1 MYLSRHLLDRRLLEI
16 YPESLVR
23 GDLQQPSKLF
33 ARMFYVPFCI
43 VFCSF
48 FVILYGLH
56 HLMYFLLIYN
66 HTIKKIFIYFWLCQ
80 VCLCSNRLSIYS
92 TWAQLLMVHGILVP
106 QLRIEPTFPILE
118 NASLITGLPGKAPV
132 LYTFAFPA
140 SLAIC

>member
-16 YPESLVR
+16 YTESLVR

-33 ARMFYVPFCI
+33 ARMFYVLFCI

-66 HTIKKIFIYFWLCQ
+66 HTIKKNIYLFLAMPG
-80 VCLCSNRLSIYS
+80 LNCSNRLSIYS

-106 QLRIEPTFPILE
+106 QLRIEPAFPILE
-118 NASLITGLPGKAPV
+118 NASLITGLPGKVPI